1 MEMEL
6 KVVTFKLG
14 NQVFGVDIMK
24 VESIVEV
31 EKIVPVPET
40 AEYIEGVMNLRGK
53 IIPVVNLRKKFK
65 MSDMEDKKKAKIIV
79 SMVKDT
85 LVGFLVD
92 DVSEVLTLTE
102 SDIEQ
107 PPQSLSGK
115 GKKYILGLAKVRDDI
130 VIILNI
136 EEVLTS
142 EELVEISN
150 INV

>member
-1 MEMEL
+1 MKMEL

-115 GKKYILGLAKVRDDI
+115 GKKIHSRAC
-130 VIILNI
+130 
-136 EEVLTS
+136 
-142 EELVEISN
+142 
-150 INV
+150 

>member
-1 MEMEL
+1 MEL

-31 EKIVPVPET
+31 ERIVPVPET
-40 AEYIEGVMNLRGK
+40 AEYIEGVMNLRGR

-65 MSDMEDKKKAKIIV
+65 MPDIDDKKKAKIIV

-85 LVGFLVD
+85 LIGFLVD

-107 PPQSLSGK
+107 PPQNLAGK
-115 GKKYILGLAKVRDDI
+115 GKSYILGFAKVRDDI

-150 INV
+150 INI

>member
-1 MEMEL
+1 MEL

-65 MSDMEDKKKAKIIV
+65 MPDMEDKKRAKIIV
-79 SMVKDT
+79 SMVKNT
-85 LVGFLVD
+85 LIGFLVD

-107 PPQSLSGK
+107 PPQNLAGK
-115 GKKYILGLAKVRDDI
+115 GKNYILGLAKVRDDI

>member
-1 MEMEL
+1 MKMEL

>member
-1 MEMEL
+1 MEL

-65 MSDMEDKKKAKIIV
+65 MPDMEDKKRAKIIV

-85 LVGFLVD
+85 LIGFLVD

-107 PPQSLSGK
+107 PPQNLSGK
-115 GKKYILGLAKVRDDI
+115 GKNYILGLAKVRDDI

>member
-1 MEMEL
+1 MKMEL
-6 KVVTFKLG
+6 KVATFKLG

>member
-1 MEMEL
+1 MEL

>member
-1 MEMEL
+1 MEL
-6 KVVTFKLG
+6 KVVTFKLR

-31 EKIVPVPET
+31 EKIVSVPET
-40 AEYIEGVMNLRGK
+40 AEFIEGVMNLRGK

-65 MSDMEDKKKAKIIV
+65 MPDMEDKSGAKIIV
-79 SMVKDT
+79 AMVKDT
-85 LVGFLVD
+85 QVGFLVD

-102 SDIEQ
+102 KDVEQ
-107 PPQSLSGK
+107 PPQNLAGRGK
-115 GKKYILGLAKVRDDI
+115 EYILGLAKVGDDI

>member
-1 MEMEL
+1 MKMEL

-136 EEVLTS
+136 EEVLT
-142 EELVEISN
+142 
-150 INV
+150 